1 MINSPFLFYLPIIIL
16 AMICKYFLKKGGIIL
31 KMDGFLPRK
40 TGNREKDSKWAS
52 TVSNIV
58 VFGSIIFLIDMWIRF
73 IQTEAAKIPALSGG
87 E

>member
-1 MINSPFLFYLPIIIL
+1 MMNNPFLFYLPIIIL
-16 AMICKYFLKKGGIIL
+16 AMIYKYFLKKGGIIL
-31 KMDGFLPRK
+31 KMDGFLLKK

-58 VFGSIIFLIDMWIRF
+58 MFGSILFLIDMWARF
-73 IQTEAAKIPALSGG
+73 IQTETAKIPALSGV